1 MPRTHTVAQGQHLWS
16 IAKLHDGTH
25 VYYLDIGAKF
35 LDAEGNIPLDVMPDL
50 LHPNEKGYQ
59 IWADA
64 IREPL
69 KALLQ

>member
-1 MPRTHTVAQGQHLWS
+1 MALHTGTQVAEVNKS
-16 IAKLHDGTH
+16 IAKLHDGQH
-25 VYYLDIGAKF
+25 VHYLDIGDKF
-35 LDAEGNIPLDVMPDL
+35 IKTDGTLPLDIMPDL
-50 LHPNEKGYQ
+50 LHPNEKGYE